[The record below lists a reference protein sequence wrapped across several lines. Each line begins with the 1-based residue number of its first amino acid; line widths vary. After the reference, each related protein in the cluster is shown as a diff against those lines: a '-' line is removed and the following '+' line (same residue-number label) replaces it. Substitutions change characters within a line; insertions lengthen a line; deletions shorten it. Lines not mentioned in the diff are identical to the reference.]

1 MSDTKEAARQL
12 LTLARER
19 KVRFPSI
26 WDETKLFQTCGAT
39 IVLHRND
46 TGSFDMEGAI
56 DDLISKYGSAPIES
70 PVKGKGK
77 GTKRKKDDEDEE
89 AEEKEADDEDEG
101 EEGGKKKK
109 QKKPKA
115 PPKTS
120 VVAEES
126 NRKVAEAVKEMAD
139 IYFKNKDMRKAAKAI
154 RECETPITTAKEAM
168 ALKGIG
174 KGIAGYIDEF
184 LQTGEIQK
192 LEELRAGIA

>member
-1 MSDTKEAARQL
+1 
-12 LTLARER
+12 
-19 KVRFPSI
+19 
-26 WDETKLFQTCGAT
+26 
-39 IVLHRND
+39 
-46 TGSFDMEGAI
+46 MEGAI

-139 IYFKNKDMRKAAKAI
+139 IYFKNKDMRKGGVFSKAAKAI